1 MIDLG
6 SRITLSITLSNFYKI
21 KLRLIY
27 PDVPFWRVETSR
39 IALFYGGIEFEDIR
53 PSREE
58 ISKMKIDGTFP
69 FGQFPILQVNG
80 KTLAQTG
87 AIARFCGKLSGLY
100 PINDD
105 FAAAKVDE
113 IIDLA
118 TDITKQMMPALR
130 EKDPKLR
137 MELRQELSVDIL
149 PRWLGFLENLLED
162 NGDTG
167 YFVGESFSVADL
179 AIWRLCG
186 WISSGIIDG
195 LSVNLLDPLPL
206 LNNHQKIISNL
217 PKVAEW
223 VAKHQKV

>member
-1 MIDLG
+1 
-6 SRITLSITLSNFYKI
+6 
-21 KLRLIY
+21 
-27 PDVPFWRVETSR
+27 
-39 IALFYGGIEFEDIR
+39 
-53 PSREE
+53 
-58 ISKMKIDGTFP
+58 MKIDGTFP
-69 FGQFPILQVNG
+69 FGQFPILQVDG

-113 IIDLA
+113 VIDLA
-118 TDITKQMMPALR
+118 TDINKQMSPALR
-130 EKDPKLR
+130 EKDPKFR
-137 MELRQELSVDIL
+137 MELRQELSEAIL
-149 PRWLGFLENLLED
+149 PRWLGFLEKLLED

-195 LSVNLLDPLPL
+195 LSVNLLDSLPL
-206 LNNHQKIISNL
+206 LNNHQTIISNL

-223 VAKHQKV
+223 VEKHQKV

>member
-1 MIDLG
+1 MDLV
-6 SRITLSITLSNFYKI
+6 STITLSITLSNFYKI

-53 PSREE
+53 LSREE
-58 ISKMKIDGTFP
+58 ISKIKFDGTFP
-69 FGQFPILQVNG
+69 FGQFPILQVDG
-80 KTLAQTG
+80 KTLDQTG

-105 FAAAKVDE
+105 FAAAKVDGV
-113 IIDLA
+113 IDLA
-118 TDITKQMMPALR
+118 TDINNQKRPALR

-137 MELRQELSVDIL
+137 MELRQELSGAIL
-149 PRWLGFLENLLED
+149 PPWLVFLEKLLED

-179 AIWRLCG
+179 TIWRLCG
-186 WISSGIIDG
+186 CISSGIIDG
-195 LSVNLLDPLPL
+195 LSVNLFDSLPL
-206 LNNHQKIISNL
+206 LKNHQKIISNL
-217 PKVAEW
+217 PKVAEC
-223 VAKHQKV
+223 VEKHQKV

>member
-1 MIDLG
+1 MDLVL
-6 SRITLSITLSNFYKI
+6 IIALSITLAKFYKM

-27 PDVPFWRVETSR
+27 PDVPFWRAETSR
-39 IALFYGGIEFEDIR
+39 IALFYGGIEFEDVR

-69 FGQFPILQVNG
+69 FGQFPVLQVDG
-80 KTLAQTG
+80 ITLAQTG
-87 AIARFCGKLSGLY
+87 AMARFCGKLSGLY

-113 IIDLA
+113 VIDLA
-118 TDITKQMMPALR
+118 TDINNRLMPALR

-137 MELRQELSVDIL
+137 LELRQELSGDIL
-149 PRWLGFLENLLED
+149 PRWLGFLEKLLAD

-167 YFVGESFSVADL
+167 YFVGDSFSVADL

-195 LSVNLLDPLPL
+195 LSVNLFDSLPL
-206 LNNHQKIISNL
+206 LNKHQKIISNL

-223 VAKHQKV
+223 VEKHQKG